1 MEKKNRTASA
11 IVSYRYGSFVYGT
24 DNENSDEDMISII
37 SDDCE
42 EMEDDIMQSHCG
54 DYDIT
59 FIKESKF
66 IEKIKNHDIDALE
79 CIFLPKDMIIGDNK
93 YLQYFQLDLPTLRSS
108 ISAIC
113 NNSYAKAKKKLIVK
127 KDYDFYKAMKS
138 LFHSIRIFEFGKQVA
153 VFGKITNYQACN
165 HIWHMINKETS
176 TDWNYY
182 HAKYKPI
189 WNEYHSSFVKVARKK
204 LN

>member
-79 CIFLPKDMIIGDNK
+79 CIFLPNDMIIGDNK